1 MDTFR
6 RRLKNRRIF
15 LGKDAKLGK
24 RVRQEFVDNGIAT
37 VPCKVSGYED
47 IISSYSVEGY
57 ETLNSEFVDYVTDTA
72 SFIPYDY
79 PIALEICGCRFSE
92 KEKETIMSTIKEDFM
107 YELGAVQK
115 SNKRNALIFL
125 LMIIGMVISGFM
137 LSLFSNAAEISVEFI
152 YIIFWFFAD
161 FVVSYFCLDGYE
173 DRKLRCEAGRLA
185 SMSVSFS
192 EEYDDKKYSD
202 EEINTIYE
210 DIQNK

>member
-47 IISSYSVEGY
+47 IISSYSVE
-57 ETLNSEFVDYVTDTA
+57 
-72 SFIPYDY
+72 
-79 PIALEICGCRFSE
+79 
-92 KEKETIMSTIKEDFM
+92 
-107 YELGAVQK
+107 
-115 SNKRNALIFL
+115 
-125 LMIIGMVISGFM
+125 
-137 LSLFSNAAEISVEFI
+137 
-152 YIIFWFFAD
+152 
-161 FVVSYFCLDGYE
+161 
-173 DRKLRCEAGRLA
+173 
-185 SMSVSFS
+185 
-192 EEYDDKKYSD
+192 YDDKKYSD